1 MMIIAGSDE
10 RDRAFVVALLRI
22 GMEAFVKLGRHR
34 KGNREKK
41 SNDRSAGDESPLH
54 GAASF
59 CRSPGWRKMF
69 LQDRHLHRQVVAALV
84 PSADLVY
91 QSANAQC

>member
-1 MMIIAGSDE
+1 MVIASSDKG
-10 RDRAFVVALLRI
+10 DRAFVVALLRI

-41 SNDRSAGDESPLH
+41 SNDRSAGDEGPLH

-59 CRSPGWRKMF
+59 CRSPGSRKSF
-69 LQDRHLHRQVVAALV
+69 LQNRHLHQQVVAALV